1 MVPIIFKGEIIMAEN
16 NLWSQLNGII
26 EQTSKKVEVRDLKG
40 VSKDEAS
47 ELGFNPESLLGV
59 IVSKTSGFTVDNW
72 VRVLGQGIS
81 EYNKDKTEV
90 TDGMLVVAFD
100 VVGGLFALNVGRFE
114 EAQSAVWYFA
124 PDTLEWESLDVS
136 YTGFIKWALTGDTDG
151 FYSNMRWDSWEQDC
165 KTIPFEEVMLIYPF
179 LWANECNIN
188 TASKRVVAFNELYN
202 LNLEN
207 WRKFNK

>member
-47 ELGFNPESLLGV
+47 ELRFNPESLLGV

-90 TDGMLVVAFD
+90 TNGMLVVAFD

-136 YTGFIKWALTGDTDG
+136 YTGFIKWVLT
-151 FYSNMRWDSWEQDC
+151 R
-165 KTIPFEEVMLIYPF
+165 
-179 LWANECNIN
+179 
-188 TASKRVVAFNELYN
+188 
-202 LNLEN
+202 
-207 WRKFNK
+207 

>member
-1 MVPIIFKGEIIMAEN
+1 MLEN
-16 NLWSQLNGII
+16 NLWSQLNNII
-26 EQTSKKVEVRDLKG
+26 EQTSKKVEIRTSKSDNVTETSSLG
-40 VSKDEAS
+40 V
-47 ELGFNPESLLGV
+47 NPESLLGV
-59 IVSKTSGFTVDNW
+59 IISETSGIVVDNW

-90 TDGMLVVAFD
+90 TDGMLVIAFD
-100 VVGGLFALNVGRFE
+100 VVGGFFALNLERFE
-114 EAQSAVWYFA
+114 EAQNSVWYFA

-136 YTGFIKWALTGDTDG
+136 YTGFIKWVLSGDTDG
-151 FYSNMRWDSWEQDC
+151 FYSSMRWGNWEQDC
-165 KTIPFEEVMLIYPF
+165 KTIPFEKVMLIYPF

-188 TASKRVVAFNELYN
+188 TASKKVVSYNELYN

>member
-1 MVPIIFKGEIIMAEN
+1 MQEN
-16 NLWSQLNGII
+16 NLWSQLNNII
-26 EQTSKKVEVRDLKG
+26 EQATKKVEIRA
-40 VSKDEAS
+40 SKSNNIDEAS
-47 ELGFNPESLLGV
+47 ELGVNPESLLG
-59 IVSKTSGFTVDNW
+59 IIISKTSGIVVDNW
-72 VRVLGQGIS
+72 VRVLGQGIL

-90 TDGMLVVAFD
+90 TSGMLIVAFD
-100 VVGGLFALNVGRFE
+100 VVGGLFALNLERFE
-114 EAQSAVWYFA
+114 EAQNAVWYFA

-136 YTGFIKWALTGDTDG
+136 YTGFIKWVLTGDTDG
-151 FYSNMRWDSWEQDC
+151 FYSSMRWDSWEQDC

-188 TASKRVVAFNELYN
+188 TASKKAVPFNELYN

>member
-90 TDGMLVVAFD
+90 TNGMLVVAFD

-136 YTGFIKWALTGDTDG
+136 YTGFIKWVLTGDTDG
-151 FYSNMRWDSWEQDC
+151 FYSSMRWKNWGIDC
-165 KTIPFEEVMLIYPF
+165 SKISFENVMHIYPF
-179 LWANECNIN
+179 LWAKECNIN
-188 TASKRVVAFNELYN
+188 TASKKIVSFNELFN
-202 LNLEN
+202 MNLEF
-207 WRKFNK
+207 WAKFNK